1 MVMLALYLPL
11 SLPPSLPPFLIPPPP
26 PPPPPLSSLSSLPLP
41 LSSLPLPLSSLQDN
55 LKESRVMKKDKIE
68 LLTVRSI
75 TQLTRHPKQPHSFT
89 LKFKGSKR
97 IILNCDTELVCPDS

>member
-1 MVMLALYLPL
+1 MDSRVPNCMLTPPLHGHTLPLYLPL
-11 SLPPSLPPFLIPPPP
+11 SLSP
-26 PPPPPLSSLSSLPLP
+26 SLSSLPL
-41 LSSLPLPLSSLQDN
+41 SSPSQDN
-55 LKESRVMKKDKIE
+55 LKESKVMKKDKIE